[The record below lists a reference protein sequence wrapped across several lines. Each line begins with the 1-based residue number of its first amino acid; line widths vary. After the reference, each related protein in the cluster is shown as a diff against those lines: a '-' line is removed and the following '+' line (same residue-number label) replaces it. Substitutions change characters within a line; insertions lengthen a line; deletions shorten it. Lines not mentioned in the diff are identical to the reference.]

1 MAYLNDGQVIEINAK
16 DQATLQSLIMQGL
29 LTEQQQIREIPVTN
43 VRCCTFFDR
52 TLLEDIPSPYEHGE
66 FPYVPCVFHHYGVGD
81 LPAGFVRNLKNPQK
95 ELNKR
100 RTQELHILNTSGNGG
115 GWIVEGSMTPEQED
129 EFKRMGNVPGH
140 YQKVVRLEG
149 IQERKPQQP
158 PTAIINAENQATND
172 LTAISGINEQL
183 LGTDIPNSASGR
195 AIELRQKQ
203 ASTHLAVVFD
213 SLRRAK
219 KRIAYLLWG
228 KRGKPGIIPQFYTDT
243 PE

>member
-1 MAYLNDGQVIEINAK
+1 M
-16 DQATLQSLIMQGL
+16 
-29 LTEQQQIREIPVTN
+29 
-43 VRCCTFFDR
+43 
-52 TLLEDIPSPYEHGE
+52 
-66 FPYVPCVFHHYGVGD
+66 PCVFHYYGIGD

-100 RTQELHILNTSGNGG
+100 RTQELHILNTSGNSG
-115 GWIVEGSMTPEQED
+115 GWIENGAMTPEQED

-140 YQKVVRLEG
+140 YQTVNPGALTGGK
-149 IQERKPQQP
+149 IQERQPKQP

-228 KRGKPGIIPQFYTDT
+228 KRGHAGIIPQYYTAEKAYKIQGENGQQWVT
-243 PE
+243 EPFSV